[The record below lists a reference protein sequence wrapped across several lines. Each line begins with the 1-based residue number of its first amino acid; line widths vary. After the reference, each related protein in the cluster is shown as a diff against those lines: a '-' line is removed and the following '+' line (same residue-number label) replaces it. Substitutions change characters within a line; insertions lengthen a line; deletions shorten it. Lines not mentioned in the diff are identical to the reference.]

1 MSVAKSSRTQLSDY
15 SDAQCKHIQKL
26 RKNTAMGSR
35 EGNKDELC
43 SMEYISSSELINAIS
58 LCLGR
63 SWWISPLEKRLLK
76 NRTAFTINN
85 APIPIAKRLRVVLF
99 ITPTYQWFYCMFL
112 TTLIFKNSNVSCISM
127 FMVFKHIQLDFYVVS
142 LTYTFI
148 FHLRS
153 FPSSPTLIQ
162 IYLTWTWA

>member
-1 MSVAKSSRTQLSDY
+1 MSVAKSSRTQLIY
-15 SDAQCKHIQKL
+15 SDSRCKHIQKL

-35 EGNKDELC
+35 ERKKDELC
-43 SMEYISSSELINAIS
+43 SMEYISSSELINAIL

-76 NRTAFTINN
+76 NRTAFTISN
-85 APIPIAKRLRVVLF
+85 APIPIAKRFRVVLF
-99 ITPTYQWFYCMFL
+99 ITPTYQWFHCMFL
-112 TTLIFKNSNVSCISM
+112 TTRIFKNSNLSCISM
-127 FMVFKHIQLDFYVVS
+127 FMVFINIQLDFYVVS

-162 IYLTWTWA
+162 TYLTWTWA